1 MTDKTSV
8 PTVEPETNVGT
19 SANAGVT
26 APVHPTP
33 MSATQLVQEITQL
46 DAPLREAFAARFAAL
61 NEGVPVA
68 TDRVNHLFD
77 LHVYA
82 LQFENDPEVVAREL
96 TARVTASF
104 GNNLGAHDI
113 AAAGDAFDWA
123 VRDVFADRFG
133 TETAAV
139 VRESFVVLRGLTT
152 RVVRH
157 QTGEF
162 PTDFRFHNSK

>member
-1 MTDKTSV
+1 MSD
-8 PTVEPETNVGT
+8 ETNVGS

-26 APVHPTP
+26 PPAHPAPMTT
-33 MSATQLVQEITQL
+33 AQLGREISQL
-46 DAPLREAFAARFAAL
+46 DAPLREAFAARFTAL
-61 NEGVPVA
+61 NDGRWGDK
-68 TDRVNHLFD
+68 DRLTKLFD

-82 LQFENDPEVVAREL
+82 LQFENDPETVAREL
-96 TARVTASF
+96 TTRVTASF
-104 GNNLGAHDI
+104 GDDLGAHDI

-133 TETAAV
+133 VEAAGV
-139 VRESFVVLRGLTT
+139 VREACVVLRGLTN

-162 PTDFRFHNSK
+162 PSDFRFHNSR